1 VHEKKLYLLF
11 TLNDEARERKFSLGL
26 RVRSQSGTEFQV
38 GNVHV
43 SNMECDGETPSCSE
57 TATEENASLKSP
69 VCLIVL
75 GMAGSGKTTFVT
87 KLDSYL
93 RQHKRAPYLV
103 NLDPACKN
111 MPYSPNIDIRD
122 SVKYKQVMK
131 QYGLGP
137 NGAIVTSL
145 NLYSTKFNQLLDLL
159 AKVNTDNTHD
169 IAVIDTPGQIEVFT
183 WSASGQILTE
193 CLASAFPT
201 IVVYVM
207 DLERST
213 SPVTFMSNML
223 YACSV
228 LYKTKL
234 PFIVVL
240 NKCDA
245 VDPTYAIEWM
255 QDFESFCDAIDKETS
270 YMSNFTRTMALTLD
284 EFYNE
289 LNCVPVS
296 SLTGHN
302 FDEFLKMVDVAAD
315 EFQKE
320 YRVEWEKMRKE
331 KLQAD
336 ISQLNSKLNN
346 LAVSC
351 GEGEHVSL
359 HTDSLSAG
367 RQISD
372 VYLAP
377 MADEMS
383 EDSEGEEAPAL
394 NFND

>member
-1 VHEKKLYLLF
+1 M
-11 TLNDEARERKFSLGL
+11 DQAMD
-26 RVRSQSGTEFQV
+26 
-38 GNVHV
+38 
-43 SNMECDGETPSCSE
+43 SNPDDIS
-57 TATEENASLKSP
+57 KDSP

-75 GMAGSGKTTFVT
+75 GMAGSGKTTFVS
-87 KLDSYL
+87 KLETYM
-93 RQHKRAPYLV
+93 RQHKRAPYLI
-103 NLDPACKN
+103 NIDPACKN
-111 MPYSPNIDIRD
+111 MPYKPNIDIRD
-122 SVKYKQVMK
+122 SVKYKNVM
-131 QYGLGP
+131 QRYGLGP

-145 NLYSTKFNQLLDLL
+145 NLYTTKFNQLLNLL
-159 AKVNTDNTHD
+159 SKVEKDNTHD
-169 IAVIDTPGQIEVFT
+169 LAIIDTPGQIEVFT

-193 CLASAFPT
+193 CLASSFPT

-240 NKCDA
+240 NKSDI

-255 QDFESFCDAIDKETS
+255 KDFEVFCDAIEQESS
-270 YMSNFTRTMALTLD
+270 YMSNLTRTMALTLD
-284 EFYNE
+284 EFYSE

-296 SLTGHN
+296 SVTGHN
-302 FDEFLKMVDVAAD
+302 FDEFLKMVDLATD
-315 EFQKE
+315 EYKKE
-320 YRVEWEKMRKE
+320 YRVEWEKLRKD

-336 ISQLNSKLNN
+336 ISELNSKLDS

-351 GEGEHVSL
+351 GRGENIDL
-359 HTDSLSAG
+359 ITSLSAG
-367 RQISD
+367 REISD

-383 EDSEGEEAPAL
+383 EDSEGEEVSSKDVDV
-394 NFND
+394 NFLYGCQFYF

>member
-1 VHEKKLYLLF
+1 MDCNE
-11 TLNDEARERKFSLGL
+11 EI
-26 RVRSQSGTEFQV
+26 
-38 GNVHV
+38 
-43 SNMECDGETPSCSE
+43 PSCSE
-57 TATEENASLKSP
+57 VTKEKMEDESLKSP

-75 GMAGSGKTTFVT
+75 GMAGSGKTTFVS

-93 RQHKRAPYLV
+93 KQFKRSPYLV

-111 MPYSPNIDIRD
+111 MPYKPNIDIRD

-131 QYGLGP
+131 RYGLGP

-159 AKVNTDNTHD
+159 GKVHVENTHD
-169 IAVIDTPGQIEVFT
+169 VAIIDTPGQIEVFT

-193 CLASAFPT
+193 CLASTFPT
-201 IVVYVM
+201 VVVYVM

-213 SPVTFMSNML
+213 SPITFMSNML

-240 NKCDA
+240 NKSDI
-245 VDPTYAIEWM
+245 VDPSYAIEWM
-255 QDFESFCDAIDKETS
+255 HDFETFCDAIEKESS
-270 YMSNFTRTMALTLD
+270 YMSNLTRTMALTLD
-284 EFYNE
+284 EFYSE

-296 SLTGHN
+296 SITGHN
-302 FDEFLKMVDVAAD
+302 FDEFLKMVDSSAD

-320 YRVEWEKMRKE
+320 YRVEWEKIRKD
-331 KLQAD
+331 KLQAE
-336 ISQLNSKLNN
+336 ISELNNKLNSLE
-346 LAVSC
+346 VSSGQ
-351 GEGEHVSL
+351 GENVDLFS
-359 HTDSLSAG
+359 SLSAG
-367 RQISD
+367 REISD

-383 EDSEGEEAPAL
+383 EDSEGEEVPGFNL
-394 NFND
+394 ND